1 MIFADISCNY
11 RKTISR
17 RKDRLIMHAD
27 FLIGGIAAI
36 LLFVYLIIAMLF
48 PEKF

>member
-1 MIFADISCNY
+1 
-11 RKTISR
+11 
-17 RKDRLIMHAD
+17 MHGD

-36 LLFVYLIIAMLF
+36 ILFVYLIIAILF